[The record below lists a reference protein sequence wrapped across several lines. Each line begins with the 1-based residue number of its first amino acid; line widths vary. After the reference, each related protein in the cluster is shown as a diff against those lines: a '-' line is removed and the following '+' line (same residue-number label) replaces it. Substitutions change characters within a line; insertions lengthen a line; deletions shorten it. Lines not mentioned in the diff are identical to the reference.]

1 MVVDTIVDKKGSDI
15 LLLDIRDHA
24 VFADYFL
31 LCNGEN
37 ERQLK
42 ALADQIAEDAKKNG
56 QIRAYGIEG
65 EPSSGWVL
73 IDFGDLVVH
82 LFSPDKRDYYRLEEI
97 WDRSHVVMHV
107 Q

>member
-1 MVVDTIVDKKGSDI
+1 MVDKKGSDI

-31 LCNGEN
+31 ICDGEN

-42 ALADQIAEDAKKNG
+42 ALADNVVLNAKQDAQVAAKG
-56 QIRAYGIEG
+56 VEG

-73 IDFGDLVVH
+73 VDFGDLVVH
-82 LFSPDKRDYYRLEEI
+82 LFSPEKRDYYRLEDI
-97 WDRSHVVMHV
+97 WDRARTVMHI